1 MPLPIGGK
9 TPWPPRELGGAQN
22 RMAAWSAWYSGDPDQ
37 LSAVYGG
44 QSGYDPTGT
53 GFFASEKGGWAH
65 RGGVSGWLQRLF
77 WGARTPMGERRTKLH
92 IPIAG
97 DLASTSADLLFSEP
111 PTISVGNAK
120 TQQRLDKLN
129 RRLHTRLL
137 EAAEVQAA
145 LGGVYLR
152 VCWDKDERPD
162 GPWISAVHAD
172 AAVPEWC
179 YDSLGAVTFWR
190 VVEVDGNNV
199 WRHLE
204 RHEPGAIMHGLYK
217 GDPDELGVRM
227 ALEDHPATA
236 PLADENM
243 LPGDIIDTG
252 VPGRLTAV
260 YVPNMKP
267 NRLWRANAAAS
278 GLGRSDY
285 SGVEPLMDSLD
296 ETWSSWMRDIR
307 LAKGRVIVPD
317 VYLDSNGPGKGAR
330 WDVDRE
336 VYETLSL
343 LPQPGGPPQMTIVQF
358 AIRVEEHSRTAKEM
372 LARIISDAG
381 YSLQTFGMD
390 PGPKGATTATEVNS
404 RDKQSATTRDRKIEY
419 WKPELVELLETLQLV
434 DVAQFGS
441 GIAVEEPDLGFG
453 DAVSQDPESV
463 ARTLQLLEAAQAAST
478 KTRVQ
483 MLHPDWDEPR
493 VDAEVALILGEQPGV
508 GLTDPGS
515 FTGGSVTVT
524 GQQLG
529 PQPNQPQPSPGAL
542 TYTADGVGL
551 NSGPQPATG

>member
-1 MPLPIGGK
+1 VPLPIGGK
-9 TPWPPRELGGAQN
+9 TAWPPRTLGGVQN
-22 RMAAWSAWYSGDPDQ
+22 RMLSWSAWYSGDPDQ

-97 DLASTSADLLFSEP
+97 DLAATSADLLFSEP
-111 PTISVGNAK
+111 PTISVENSKA
-120 TQQRLDKLN
+120 QERLDKLT
-129 RRLHTRLL
+129 RRLHTSML

-152 VCWDKDERPD
+152 VMWDKEARPD

-172 AAVPEWC
+172 AAVPEWR
-179 YDSLGAVTFWR
+179 YDSLGAVTFWQI
-190 VVEVDGNNV
+190 VEQDGDCT

-204 RHEPGAIMHGLYK
+204 RHEPGLIMHGLYK
-217 GDPDELGVRM
+217 GDCDELGDRV

-236 PLADENM
+236 GLVSSEM
-243 LPGDIIDTG
+243 LPGDVIDTHA
-252 VPGRLTAV
+252 PGRLTAV
-260 YVPNMKP
+260 YVPNMRP
-267 NRLWRANAAAS
+267 NRLWRNQPAAAH
-278 GLGRSDY
+278 LGRSDY

-336 VYETLSL
+336 VYETLNM
-343 LPQPGGPPQMTIVQF
+343 LPQPGGPPQMSIVQF
-358 AIRVEEHSRTAKEM
+358 AIRVEEHSRSANEM
-372 LARIISDAG
+372 LTRIISDSG
-381 YSLQTFGMD
+381 YSLQSFGMD
-390 PGPKGATTATEVNS
+390 STTASTATEVAS
-404 RDKQSATTRDRKIEY
+404 RERKSHTTRDRKIEY
-419 WKPELVELLETLQLV
+419 WKPELAEILETLMLV
-434 DVAQFGS
+434 DAAQFGS
-441 GIAVEEPDLGFG
+441 GITAEEPDIEFG
-453 DAVSQDPESV
+453 DTVSQDPESV

-478 KTRVQ
+478 KVRVE
-483 MLHPDWDEPR
+483 MLHPDWDDDQVTEE
-493 VDAEVALILGEQPGV
+493 VDLINGENGRSV
-508 GLTDPGS
+508 EDPGT
-515 FTGGSVTVT
+515 FRGGPIGIT

-529 PQPNQPQPSPGAL
+529 L
-542 TYTADGVGL
+542 GVGQPPG
-551 NSGPQPATG
+551 GPQTVVDGLGLNPAPAPATG